1 MPTDQL
7 DNMSLLVI
15 PDDILKMIIEDLC
28 LVHKKHEIRK
38 NRIHPGVMSVAPNYI
53 TDVSTPALNI
63 RAASK
68 LFRELCPVVEL
79 RRVNQNAYKNTRVFF
94 FEDAAAKT
102 FESLMDSWPWKGVVD
117 GTVQAHIMYKGMSHI
132 RINVHADITTI
143 PGVPGWNNRCSLH
156 YDVSVVG
163 TDNNGVSIERNTE
176 GGLDIPEV
184 FSTKPLDRTPDE
196 KQDFQDWADNRQP
209 LVVQKWY
216 KNFVKM
222 HRELASAGSIM
233 FTDMLDEPEIA
244 DDSD

>member
-1 MPTDQL
+1 
-7 DNMSLLVI
+7 MSLLVI

-28 LVHKKHEIRK
+28 LVHTKHDLK
-38 NRIHPGVMSVAPNYI
+38 LTTNHPGVMSVAPHYI
-53 TDVSTPALNI
+53 TDVSTPTLNI

-94 FEDAAAKT
+94 FEDTAAKT
-102 FESLMDSWPWKGVVD
+102 FESLMDSYPWKGVVD
-117 GTVQAHIMYKGMSHI
+117 RTVQVHTIYKGTSHI
-132 RINVHADITTI
+132 RINVHAEITTI

-156 YDVSVVG
+156 YHVSVVG
-163 TDNNGVSIERNTE
+163 TDNNGVSIERNIE

-184 FSTKPLDRTPDE
+184 FCTKPQDRTPDE
-196 KQDFQDWADNRQP
+196 EHDFQDWADNRQP

-216 KNFVKM
+216 KHFVKM
-222 HRELASAGSIM
+222 HRELESKGCIM